1 MAFQDSLTE
10 RISRELG
17 HMKTSHVTRKEEGSQ
32 VNLRF
37 WRSGFE
43 LFPLPDS
50 FCGHSFVT

>member
-10 RISRELG
+10 RISRELC
-17 HMKTSHVTRKEEGSQ
+17 HMKTSHVSRKEEESQ

-37 WRSGFE
+37 WRSGFK